1 MLGQVRLHLEGLQA
15 GFWDLQNLDIGTHI
29 SQDGVLSCQE
39 YDREQSYILGTPNTS
54 QRRWWRFE
62 KSGNVISSIQQ
73 ILCSVS
79 SVLLDS

>member
-39 YDREQSYILGTPNTS
+39 YDREQSYILGTPNT
-54 QRRWWRFE
+54 
-62 KSGNVISSIQQ
+62 GV
-73 ILCSVS
+73 SVGGGGLRS
-79 SVLLDS
+79 RAM